1 MTTKDVSVP
10 LDPAHVADALRQ
22 EAVEKVNAA
31 EGEVVL
37 DFSAVD
43 RIDANAV
50 RAMEELVDLADSRSV
65 KVGLRAVNTDV
76 YKVLK
81 LMKLAQRFCFLN

>member
-1 MTTKDVSVP
+1 MTASDVSIQLGP
-10 LDPAHVADALRQ
+10 EHVADALRQ

-37 DFSAVD
+37 DFASVA

-50 RAMEELVDLADSRSV
+50 GAMEELANLADNRSV
-65 KVGLRAVNTDV
+65 KVVLRAVNTDV

>member
-1 MTTKDVSVP
+1 MTASDGSIQLGP
-10 LDPAHVADALRQ
+10 EHVADALRH

-31 EGEVVL
+31 GSEVVL
-37 DFSAVD
+37 DFAAVA

-50 RAMEELVDLADSRSV
+50 GAMEELANLADTRSV
-65 KVGLRAVNTDV
+65 KVVLRAVNTDV

>member
-1 MTTKDVSVP
+1 MTTSDVAVQLGP
-10 LDPAHVADALRQ
+10 ERVADALRQ
-22 EAVEKVNAA
+22 EAVEKVKAA

-37 DFSAVD
+37 DFSSVA

-50 RAMEELVDLADSRSV
+50 GAMEELVDLADGRSV
-65 KVGLRAVNTDV
+65 KVTLRAVNTNV

-81 LMKLAQRFCFLN
+81 LMKLAQRFCFQT